1 MEKQVITIPV
11 KPAFKHLT
19 RVAAY
24 ARVSTGKD
32 AMLQSLAAQVSYYS
46 DLIQHHPG
54 WCYAGVYADEA
65 RTGTKDTR
73 EEFQRLLA
81 DCKAGRIDMIITKSV
96 SRFARNTVTTL
107 ETVRELKAIGVDVY
121 FEEQNIHSMSGDGEV
136 MLTILAAFAQE
147 ESLSVSENCKWRIR
161 KKLSDGDCTSL
172 RMYGYRVKD
181 GRFTIIPEEAEV
193 IRLIYSSYL
202 SGMGARAIATMLN
215 GKSIPS
221 FSGSRWPRETIVDIL
236 RNEKLAGNLL
246 LQKTFRADH
255 LTKKKKRNHGELP
268 QYYVGENHEA
278 IIDQETFDRVQAE
291 MKRRAELYDYGNS
304 PKDRHPLSSKV
315 TCGVCGKR
323 FTRKF
328 ANTKG
333 KIPIWICKTYLSKT
347 KLACPSRRITEKVL
361 FPILAEAL
369 GVPEEAIL
377 DEASRIQEITV
388 YPDGRL
394 MIHMDNDSIER
405 HWENPARA
413 LGWTKEMRLKA
424 AERDRL
430 RREHNGEIRSD
441 DTTDA

>member
-11 KPAFKHLT
+11 KPAFKRLT

-46 DLIQHHPG
+46 DLIQKHPD
-54 WCYAGVYADEA
+54 WRYAGVYADEA

-81 DCKAGRIDMIITKSV
+81 DCRAGRIDMIITKSV
-96 SRFARNTVTTL
+96 SRFARNTVTSL

-121 FEEQNIHSMSGDGEV
+121 FEEQNIHSTSGDGEV

-161 KKLSDGDCTSL
+161 KKLSDGECTSL

-268 QYYVGENHEA
+268 QYYVGEDHKA
-278 IIDQETFDRVQAE
+278 IIDQ
-291 MKRRAELYDYGNS
+291 
-304 PKDRHPLSSKV
+304 
-315 TCGVCGKR
+315 
-323 FTRKF
+323 
-328 ANTKG
+328 
-333 KIPIWICKTYLSKT
+333 
-347 KLACPSRRITEKVL
+347 
-361 FPILAEAL
+361 
-369 GVPEEAIL
+369 
-377 DEASRIQEITV
+377 
-388 YPDGRL
+388 
-394 MIHMDNDSIER
+394 
-405 HWENPARA
+405 
-413 LGWTKEMRLKA
+413 
-424 AERDRL
+424 
-430 RREHNGEIRSD
+430 
-441 DTTDA
+441 